1 MTDAGPIDVGQLLTI
16 DVGSELRK
24 LSQAQLQGPWQ
35 IPAEIARRA
44 LRGGASRVRIETSR
58 HAITITD
65 EGTPIAR
72 RVLKATAALM
82 QPGQTNETRHAA
94 LTALEQAGGLALL
107 AVAGLQRKQL
117 RIEVHCEEGVFL
129 LEANDKG
136 ARLSKQA
143 PSGARR
149 NTVRVSSPEFDRKQ
163 IRDWLS
169 SVGRFSGGRIVV
181 DGAPLDSG
189 WKEMLLH
196 GPLVAPAPSGRVGL
210 PREGETA
217 HVWLLEHGVITG
229 HLTAPDSPCFEA
241 AIELGSDATDL
252 SAARLRDEASPH
264 ISHIV
269 AGAVRLACEVGV
281 RGIRVAEP
289 QRARLARLL
298 LAAARRRIEVEQ
310 VAQVRMFRVI
320 QSGETG
326 LASLVQL
333 RSACQSG
340 GAAPTLLALYPSQ
353 NPADF
358 AAGEK
363 LILIA
368 DATERSGLAEVLN
381 LRFRPPNPKES
392 GRSMGGIVRGWVD
405 EAGRTARH
413 VVARMR
419 HPMGA
424 KRVDPSAYTAA
435 EQAFVDATRP
445 HLNGGRDTP
454 SDLALCAGA
463 GPIRTSGRAAD
474 LLLLP
479 RKNPTVAAAVAA
491 VATDPAWS
499 YPALLAL
506 LGGRALPTSA
516 SRTTWRRRLD

>member
-1 MTDAGPIDVGQLLTI
+1 MTDPAPIDLGQLLTI

-44 LRGGASRVRIETSR
+44 LRGGAPTVRVETSR

-82 QPGQTNETRHAA
+82 QPGQSNETRHAA
-94 LTALEQAGGLALL
+94 LTALEHAGGLALL

-117 RIEVHCEEGVFL
+117 RIEVSSDNAVIV

-143 PSGARR
+143 PTGRRR
-149 NTVRVSSPEFDRKQ
+149 NVVRVSSSEFDRKQ

-169 SVGRFSGGRIVV
+169 SVGRFSGGRIVL
-181 DGAPLDSG
+181 DSTPLDGG
-189 WKEMLLH
+189 WTDMLLH
-196 GPLVAPAPSGRVGL
+196 GPLAAPTPGRVGL
-210 PREGETA
+210 PRDGETA

-229 HLTAPDSPCFEA
+229 HLTAPDAPCFEA

-269 AGAVRLACEVGV
+269 AGAVRLACEVGL

-298 LAAARRRIEVEQ
+298 LSAARRRIEVEQ

-333 RSACQSG
+333 RGACQHG
-340 GAAPTLLALYPSQ
+340 GSAPTLLALYPSQ
-353 NPADF
+353 DPTEF

-381 LRFRPPNPKES
+381 LRFRPPNPKEN
-392 GRSMGGIVRGWVD
+392 GRSMGGIVRGWLD
-405 EAGRTARH
+405 EAGRSGRHWLARL
-413 VVARMR
+413 R

-424 KRVDPSAYTAA
+424 RRLDPSAYTPA
-435 EQAFVDATRP
+435 ERAFLAATRP
-445 HLNGGRDTP
+445 YLGGGRDAP

-463 GPIRTSGRAAD
+463 GPIRTSGRAAE

-479 RKNPTVAAAVAA
+479 QGNPTVSAAVTA
-491 VATDPAWS
+491 VSTDPSWA

-506 LGGRALPTSA
+506 LGGRALPTTA
-516 SRTTWRRRLD
+516 SRTAWRRRLG